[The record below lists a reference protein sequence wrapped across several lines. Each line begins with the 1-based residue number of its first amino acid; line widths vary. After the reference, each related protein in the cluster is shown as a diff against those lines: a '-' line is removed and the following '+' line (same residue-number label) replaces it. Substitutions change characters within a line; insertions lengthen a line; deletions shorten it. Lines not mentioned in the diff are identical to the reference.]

1 MDTNRIEI
9 PLSKTKLLLVLGGAV
24 LFVALG
30 AWLLL
35 DVASEESGY
44 YRLFVQGVGLLGIVF
59 FGFMGLIGV
68 RKLFDNQPGLIIDRE
83 GIHDNSSAISAGLVD
98 WKDITGFRRLKIR
111 STKFIMV
118 DVADPE
124 KYIARAKNG
133 IAKKAMQAN
142 DKLYGSPLAITS
154 GALQYDFDRLE
165 VLLLAAYEK
174 YKNG

>member
-1 MDTNRIEI
+1 MEAQRIEI
-9 PLSKTKLLLVLGGAV
+9 PLSKAKLLLVLGGAI

-35 DVASEESGY
+35 DVAGEESGY
-44 YRLFVQGVGLLGIVF
+44 YRLFIQGVGLLGIVF

-68 RKLFDNQPGLIIDRE
+68 RKLFDNQPGLSIDRE
-83 GIHDNSSAISAGLVD
+83 GIHDNSSAISAGLVE
-98 WKDITGFRRLKIR
+98 WKDITGFRSLKIR

-118 DVADPE
+118 DVEDPE

-142 DKLYGSPLAITS
+142 DKLYGSPIAITS
-154 GALQYDFDRLE
+154 GALKYDFDQLE
-165 VLLLAAYEK
+165 VLLAATYEQ
-174 YKNG
+174 YTG